1 MKHNNNYDFGSEIR
15 HYNLTAVSPEE
26 TNNYFEALPHVNVT
40 NLRQS
45 ILGVEK
51 IQKAISKKM
60 SFIYVTGH
68 RTDDITHFANIVASY
83 INADLINMDEIGLNE
98 YFEKEE
104 HKKHRFIPK
113 PKNVSEEAY
122 YNISYNLEN
131 IIKKVKSKRK
141 SVILISSDLHPINT
155 AIIQNTLG
163 NRYFKNVINFFCCDA
178 SEEISK
184 KRLMNDI
191 EKEKLPLSIPFIKQY
206 SDRYILAS
214 SIASSN
220 LLGVSANESYVIDK
234 VLIDQLQKTIN
245 KEL

>member
-1 MKHNNNYDFGSEIR
+1 
-15 HYNLTAVSPEE
+15 
-26 TNNYFEALPHVNVT
+26 
-40 NLRQS
+40 
-45 ILGVEK
+45 
-51 IQKAISKKM
+51 M
-60 SFIYVTGH
+60 SFFVVSCFF
-68 RTDDITHFANIVASY
+68 TDFY
-83 INADLINMDEIGLNE
+83 
-98 YFEKEE
+98 
-104 HKKHRFIPK
+104 
-113 PKNVSEEAY
+113 KN
-122 YNISYNLEN
+122 
-131 IIKKVKSKRK
+131 SKRK

-155 AIIQNTLG
+155 VIIQNTLG
-163 NRYFKNVINFFCCDA
+163 NRYFKNVINFFCCDD
-178 SEEISK
+178 SKEISK